1 MGGSKERGRVEE
13 GVGVCVITVLSLP
26 LFQLRL
32 NHATQKQKQERE
44 REKGENEH
52 LYFLFAFV
60 LACVHFGVLSLQMQN
75 ADVALSLLRETILSH
90 RFFTLLAGFLFQFV
104 GLKQFL

>member
-1 MGGSKERGRVEE
+1 M
-13 GVGVCVITVLSLP
+13 GVCVITVLSLP

-44 REKGENEH
+44 REKRRER
-52 LYFLFAFV
+52 AFV
-60 LACVHFGVLSLQMQN
+60 FSVCFCTCVCAFWGVVIAN
-75 ADVALSLLRETILSH
+75 AKCRCRSLSLLRETTLSH